1 MKTSR
6 CAIYTRK
13 SSEEGLDQSFN
24 SLHAQREAC
33 EAYITSKKHEG
44 WHALSAKYDD
54 GGFSGGN
61 MVRPGLKKLLE
72 DIAAGKIDTVV
83 VYKVDRLT
91 RSLADFAKIVETFD
105 GKGVSFVSVTQQFNT
120 TTSMGRLTLNVL
132 LSFAQFEREVT
143 GERIRDKVAA
153 SKKKGMWMGGIV
165 PLGYDHKDRQLHV
178 NGAEAEQVRHI
189 FDQYLRLRSVFD
201 LYDYLKTNGY
211 RSKKRVRVDG
221 RSGGGIVLS
230 RGTLYH
236 LLSNPVY
243 IGKTRHGGKF
253 YEGQHKAII
262 DPKTW
267 DQTAELLAA
276 NRVKRRTSHNV
287 ASGRILL
294 GLLFDDQENH
304 FTPTHAS
311 KKGQRY
317 AYYTLIADNG
327 KATTR
332 LPALEFEQVVVGRIR
347 DLLSKPLDLAAQ
359 FPDLTVKDTR
369 LIVAAGQHRAEQ
381 LAEVSSMESVRLIRS
396 ILGRVVVRDA
406 EIQIEIHYPKLRLE
420 LLGNDNGALSDRDT
434 IKLSAPLLIKRR
446 GSEVRLVLENGEPS
460 EAKPIPSLTKAVAW
474 SRHWAD
480 QIVSGKLTT
489 MDDLAKSAGVSKI
502 HARRMLRCA
511 ALSPALTAQIL
522 DGRQPV
528 DLTFDRLTRNLPLS
542 WEEQRLCV
550 ANSAPCGIVT
560 ESIRRD

>member
-1 MKTSR
+1 MKTIR

-33 EAYITSKKHEG
+33 EAYITSQKHEG
-44 WHALSAKYDD
+44 WHALLAKYDD

-61 MVRPGLKKLLE
+61 MDRPGLKKLLE
-72 DIAAGKIDTVV
+72 DIAAGKIDTIV

-91 RSLADFAKIVETFD
+91 RSLADFAKIVEIFD

-165 PLGYDHKDRQLHV
+165 PLGYDHRDRQLHV
-178 NGAEAEQVRHI
+178 NEAEAQQVRHI
-189 FDQYLRLRSVFD
+189 FDQYLQLRSVFD
-201 LYDYLKTNGY
+201 LYDYLKANGY
-211 RSKKRVRVDG
+211 RSKLRIRADG
-221 RSGGGIVLS
+221 RSIGGSVLS

-243 IGKTRHGGKF
+243 VGKTRHGGKL
-253 YEGQHKAII
+253 YEGKHKAII
-262 DPKTW
+262 DQKTW
-267 DQTAELLAA
+267 DQTAELLAT
-276 NRVKRRTSHNV
+276 NRVKRRTSHNA

-294 GLLFDDQENH
+294 GLLFDQGENR

-311 KKGQRY
+311 KKGRRY
-317 AYYTLIADNG
+317 AYYTLKSGG
-327 KATTR
+327 KDSTIR
-332 LPALEFEQVVVGRIR
+332 LPALEFEQLVVGRIR
-347 DLLSKPLDLAAQ
+347 DWLSKPLELAAQ
-359 FPDLTVKDTR
+359 FTDLTVKETR
-369 LIVAAGQHRAEQ
+369 LLVAAGRHRAEQ
-381 LAEVSSMESVRLIRS
+381 LTEADTRESVRLIRS
-396 ILGRVVVRDA
+396 VLNRVIVREV
-406 EIQIEIHYPKLRLE
+406 EIQIEINYPKLRQE
-420 LLGNDNGALSDRDT
+420 LLGNDMGAPPDRDAIT
-434 IKLSAPLLIKRR
+434 LSAPLLIRHR

-460 EAKPIPSLTKAVAW
+460 EARPIPSLTRAVAW

-480 QIVSGKLTT
+480 QIVSGKLVT
-489 MDDLAKSAGVSKI
+489 MEDLAKSAGVSKI
-502 HARRMLRCA
+502 YARRMLRCA

-528 DLTFDRLTRNLPLS
+528 ELTFDKLTRHLPLS
-542 WEEQRLCV
+542 WEQQRL
-550 ANSAPCGIVT
+550 SA
-560 ESIRRD
+560 

>member
-1 MKTSR
+1 MKANSR

-13 SSEEGLDQSFN
+13 SSEEGLEQSFN

-33 EAYITSKKHEG
+33 EAYVLSQKHEG
-44 WHALSAKYDD
+44 WHVLSAKYDD

-61 MVRPGLKKLLE
+61 MARPGLKKLLD
-72 DIAAGKIDTVV
+72 DIAAGKVDTVV

-91 RSLADFAKIVETFD
+91 RSLADFAKIVEAFD

-178 NGAEAEQVRHI
+178 NEVEAQQVRHI
-189 FDQYLRLRSVFD
+189 FDQYLRLGSVFD
-201 LYDYLKTNGY
+201 LYDFLKANGY
-211 RSKKRVRVDG
+211 RSKQRVTADG
-221 RSGGGIVLS
+221 RIGGGSVLS

-243 IGKTRHGGKF
+243 IGKTRHGGKL

-262 DPKTW
+262 DQKTW
-267 DQTAELLAA
+267 DRTAELLAS

-294 GLLFDDQENH
+294 GMLFDQQSNR
-304 FTPTHAS
+304 FTPTHSS

-317 AYYTLIADNG
+317 AYYTLKADDG

-332 LPALEFEQVVVGRIR
+332 LPSVEFEQFVVGRIR
-347 DLLSKPLDLAAQ
+347 DLLSKPLDLVAQ
-359 FPDLTVKDTR
+359 FPNLAVKDTR
-369 LIVAAGQHRAEQ
+369 LLVAAGRHRSEQ
-381 LAEVSSMESVRLIRS
+381 LADISTKESVRLIRN
-396 ILGRVVVRDA
+396 ILSRVVVSEA
-406 EIQIEIHYPKLRLE
+406 EIQIEINHPKLRSE
-420 LLGNDNGALSDRDT
+420 LLGNDHGTNSDQD
-434 IKLSAPLLIKRR
+434 IIQLSAPLLIRRR

-480 QIVSGKLTT
+480 QIVSGKLVT
-489 MDDLAKSAGVSKI
+489 MNDLAESAGVKRI

-511 ALSPALTAQIL
+511 ALSPDLTAQIL
-522 DGRQPV
+522 EGRHPV
-528 DLTFDRLTRNLPLS
+528 DLTLQKLTRNLPLE
-542 WEEQRLCV
+542 WELQRL
-550 ANSAPCGIVT
+550 P
-560 ESIRRD
+560 

>member
-33 EAYITSKKHEG
+33 EAYIASQKHEG

-120 TTSMGRLTLNVL
+120 TPSMGRLTLNVL

-165 PLGYDHKDRQLHV
+165 PLGYDHRDRQLHV
-178 NGAEAEQVRHI
+178 NELEADQVRHI
-189 FDQYLRLRSVFD
+189 FERYIRLGSVFD
-201 LYDYLKTNGY
+201 LYEYLKDNGY
-211 RSKKRVRVDG
+211 HSKRRTTMTG
-221 RSGGGIVLS
+221 RNIGGSVLS

-236 LLSNPVY
+236 LLSNPTY
-243 IGKTRHGGKF
+243 IGKTRHGDKL
-253 YEGQHKAII
+253 YEGRHPAII
-262 DPKTW
+262 DEKTW
-267 DQTAELLAA
+267 EKAAVLLAA
-276 NRVKRRTSHNV
+276 NRVKRKTSHNV
-287 ASGRILL
+287 ASGRVLL
-294 GLLFDDQENH
+294 GTLFDEQGNR
-304 FTPTHAS
+304 FPPTHSS
-311 KKGQRY
+311 KKGRRY
-317 AYYTLIADNG
+317 AYYTLKAEKG
-327 KATTR
+327 PATTVRR
-332 LPALEFEQVVVGRIR
+332 LPALELEQLVAGRVR
-347 DLLSKPLDLAAQ
+347 GLLSRPLELIAQ
-359 FPDLTVKDTR
+359 FPDLAVKDKR

-381 LAEVSSMESVRLIRS
+381 LTEFGSRESVRLIRN
-396 ILGRVVVRDA
+396 ILSHVVVREA
-406 EIQIEIHYPKLRLE
+406 EIQMEINHSRLRSE
-420 LLGNDNGALSDRDT
+420 LLGNNNGLTSDLDT
-434 IKLSAPLLIKRR
+434 IKLSAPLLIRRR

-460 EAKPIPSLTKAVAW
+460 ETKPIPSLTKAVAW
-474 SRHWAD
+474 SRY
-480 QIVSGKLTT
+480 
-489 MDDLAKSAGVSKI
+489 
-502 HARRMLRCA
+502 
-511 ALSPALTAQIL
+511 
-522 DGRQPV
+522 
-528 DLTFDRLTRNLPLS
+528 
-542 WEEQRLCV
+542 
-550 ANSAPCGIVT
+550 
-560 ESIRRD
+560 

>member
-1 MKTSR
+1 MKTIR

-33 EAYITSKKHEG
+33 EAYITSQKHEG
-44 WHALSAKYDD
+44 WHALSARYED

-61 MVRPGLKKLLE
+61 MDRPGLKKLLE
-72 DIAAGKIDTVV
+72 DIAAGKIDTIV

-165 PLGYDHKDRQLHV
+165 PLGYDHKDRELHV
-178 NGAEAEQVRHI
+178 NEAESQQVRHI
-189 FDQYLRLRSVFD
+189 FDQYLRLRSAFD

-211 RSKKRVRVDG
+211 RSKRRIRADG
-221 RSGGGIVLS
+221 RSGGGSVLS

-243 IGKTRHGGKF
+243 IGKTRHGGKL
-253 YEGQHKAII
+253 YGGKHKAII
-262 DPKTW
+262 DQKTW
-267 DQTAELLAA
+267 DQTAELVAT

-294 GLLFDDQENH
+294 GLLFDQGENR

-311 KKGQRY
+311 KKGRRY
-317 AYYTLIADNG
+317 AYYTLKSGGNHSTI
-327 KATTR
+327 R
-332 LPALEFEQVVVGRIR
+332 LPALEFEQLVVGRIR
-347 DLLSKPLDLAAQ
+347 DWLSKPLELSAQ
-359 FPDLTVKDTR
+359 FTDLTVRETR
-369 LIVAAGQHRAEQ
+369 LLVAAGRHRAEQ
-381 LAEVSSMESVRLIRS
+381 LTEADTRESVRLIRS
-396 ILGRVVVRDA
+396 VLNRVIVREA
-406 EIQIEIHYPKLRLE
+406 EIQIEINYPKLRHE
-420 LLGNDNGALSDRDT
+420 LLGNDMGALSNRDAIT
-434 IKLSAPLLIKRR
+434 LSAPLLIKRR
-446 GSEVRLVLENGEPS
+446 GNEVRLVLENGEPS
-460 EAKPIPSLTKAVAW
+460 EARPIPSLTKAVAW

-480 QIVSGKLTT
+480 QIVSGKLVT
-489 MDDLAKSAGVSKI
+489 MEDLAKSAGVSKI
-502 HARRMLRCA
+502 YARRMLRCA

-528 DLTFDRLTRNLPLS
+528 ELTFDKLTRNLPLS
-542 WEEQRLCV
+542 WEQQAL
-550 ANSAPCGIVT
+550 SA
-560 ESIRRD
+560 

>member
-33 EAYITSKKHEG
+33 EAYITSQKHEG

-61 MVRPGLKKLLE
+61 MDRPGLKKLLE

-178 NGAEAEQVRHI
+178 NEAEAQQVRHI

-201 LYDYLKTNGY
+201 LYDYLEVNGY
-211 RSKKRVRVDG
+211 RSKQRTRTDG
-221 RSGGGIVLS
+221 KKAGGSVLS

-243 IGKTRHGGKF
+243 IAKTRHGGKL
-253 YEGQHKAII
+253 YQGRHEAIVDLEI
-262 DPKTW
+262 W
-267 DQTAELLAA
+267 DKTAELLAS
-276 NRVKRRTSHNV
+276 NRIKRRTSRNL
-287 ASGRILL
+287 ASGRMLL
-294 GLLFDDQENH
+294 GLLFDANEQR
-304 FTPTHAS
+304 FTPTHAT
-311 KKGQRY
+311 KKGARY
-317 AYYTLIADNG
+317 NYYLRQTENRSQ
-327 KATTR
+327 TVR
-332 LPALEFEQVVVGRIR
+332 LPALELEQLITGRIR
-347 DLLSKPLDLAAQ
+347 ELLLQQVDLAAD
-359 FPDLTVKDTR
+359 FPSLALKETK
-369 LIVAAGQHRAEQ
+369 LLVAAAQHRAEV
-381 LAEVSSMESVRLIRS
+381 LADATSKSSIQLIRNILRRVIVQDGQIS
-396 ILGRVVVRDA
+396 IELA
-406 EIQIEIHYPKLRLE
+406 ASALAAE
-420 LLGNDNGALSDRDT
+420 LLGQDALPTLGTDT
-434 IKLSAPLLIKRR
+434 IALTAPLLIARR

-460 EAKPIPSLTKAVAW
+460 DAKPIPSLTKAIAW
-474 SRHWAD
+474 SRVWTD
-480 QIVSGKLTT
+480 RIVKGELVT
-489 MDDLAKSAGVSKI
+489 MNDLAESAGVSRM
-502 HARRMLRCA
+502 HARRVLRCA
-511 ALSPALTAQIL
+511 ALSPDLTYKIL
-522 DGRQPV
+522 EGRHPV
-528 DLTFDRLTRNLPLS
+528 DLTLEKLTRNLPLD
-542 WEEQRLCV
+542 WEQQRL
-550 ANSAPCGIVT
+550 A
-560 ESIRRD
+560 

>member
-24 SLHAQREAC
+24 SLHSQREAC
-33 EAYITSKKHEG
+33 EAYITSQKHEG
-44 WHALSAKYDD
+44 WQALSATYDD

-178 NGAEAEQVRHI
+178 NQSEAQQVRHI

-201 LYDYLKTNGY
+201 LYDYLKASGY
-211 RSKKRVRVDG
+211 RSKQRVRANG
-221 RSGGGIVLS
+221 TSGSGSVFS

-243 IGKTRHGGKF
+243 IGKTRHGGKL

-262 DPKTW
+262 DQKTW
-267 DQTAELLAA
+267 DQTAELLAM
-276 NRVKRRTSHNV
+276 NRVKRHTSHNV

-294 GLLFDDQENH
+294 GLLFDERENR

-311 KKGQRY
+311 KKGRRY
-317 AYYTLIADNG
+317 AYYTLNADDG

-332 LPALEFEQVVVGRIR
+332 LPALEFEQLVVGRIR
-347 DLLSKPLDLAAQ
+347 DLLSQPLKLAAQ
-359 FPDLTVKDTR
+359 FADLTVKDTR
-369 LIVAAGQHRAEQ
+369 LLVAAGQHRAEQ
-381 LAEVSSMESVRLIRS
+381 LTEIVARESVRLIRS
-396 ILGRVVVRDA
+396 ILSRVIVREA
-406 EIQIEIHYPKLRLE
+406 EIKIEIHRPKLRSE
-420 LLGNDNGALSDRDT
+420 LLGNDNGVTSDHGN
-434 IKLSAPLLIKRR
+434 ISLSAPLLIRRR
-446 GSEVRLVLENGEPS
+446 GSEVRLVLENGEPL
-460 EAKPIPSLTKAVAW
+460 EAKPIPSLTKAIAW

-480 QIVSGKLTT
+480 QIVSGKLVT
-489 MDDLAKSAGVSKI
+489 MEDLANSAGISRI

-511 ALSPALTAQIL
+511 ALSPDLTTKIL
-522 DGRQPV
+522 EGRHPV
-528 DLTFDRLTRNLPLS
+528 DLTLQKLTRSLPLE
-542 WEEQRLCV
+542 WEHQALTP
-550 ANSAPCGIVT
+550 A
-560 ESIRRD
+560 

>member
-1 MKTSR
+1 MKTIR

-33 EAYITSKKHEG
+33 EAYIASQKHEG

-61 MVRPGLKKLLE
+61 MDRPGLKKLLE
-72 DIAAGKIDTVV
+72 DIAASKIDTIV

-165 PLGYDHKDRQLHV
+165 PLGYDHKDRHLHV
-178 NGAEAEQVRHI
+178 NEVEAQQVRHI

-201 LYDYLKTNGY
+201 LYDYLKANGY
-211 RSKKRVRVDG
+211 RSKRRIRADG
-221 RSGGGIVLS
+221 RSGGGSVLS

-243 IGKTRHGGKF
+243 IGKTRHGGKL

-262 DPKTW
+262 DQKTW
-267 DQTAELLAA
+267 DQTAELLAT

-294 GLLFDDQENH
+294 GLLFDQQENR

-311 KKGQRY
+311 KKGRRY
-317 AYYTLIADNG
+317 AYYTLKSGDRDSTI
-327 KATTR
+327 R
-332 LPALEFEQVVVGRIR
+332 LPALEFEQLVVARIR
-347 DLLSKPLDLAAQ
+347 DLLSKPLELTTQ
-359 FPDLTVKDTR
+359 FADLTVKETR
-369 LIVAAGQHRAEQ
+369 LLVAAGQHRAEQ
-381 LAEVSSMESVRLIRS
+381 LTEADTKESVRLIRS
-396 ILGRVVVRDA
+396 VLNRVIVREA
-406 EIQIEIHYPKLRLE
+406 EIQIEINYPKLRQE
-420 LLGNDNGALSDRDT
+420 LLGNDMGAPPDRDAIT
-434 IKLSAPLLIKRR
+434 LSAPLLIRHR

-460 EAKPIPSLTKAVAW
+460 EARPIPSLTRAVAW

-480 QIVSGKLTT
+480 QIVSGKLVT
-489 MDDLAKSAGVSKI
+489 MEDLAKSAGVSKI
-502 HARRMLRCA
+502 YARRMLRCA
-511 ALSPALTAQIL
+511 ALSPALITQIL

-528 DLTFDRLTRNLPLS
+528 ELTFDKLTRNLPLS
-542 WEEQRLCV
+542 WEQQRL
-550 ANSAPCGIVT
+550 SA
-560 ESIRRD
+560 

>member
-13 SSEEGLDQSFN
+13 SSEEGLDQTFN

-33 EAYITSKKHEG
+33 EAYIASQKHEG

-165 PLGYDHKDRQLHV
+165 PLGYDHKDPQLHV
-178 NGAEAEQVRHI
+178 NETEAQQVRHI
-189 FDQYLRLRSVFD
+189 FDQYLRLKSVFD
-201 LYDYLKTNGY
+201 LYDYLKANGY
-211 RSKKRVRVDG
+211 RSKQRVRADG
-221 RSGGGIVLS
+221 RSGGGSVLS

-236 LLSNPVY
+236 LLGNPVY
-243 IGKTRHGGKF
+243 VGKTRHGGKL

-262 DPKTW
+262 DQKTW
-267 DQTAELLAA
+267 DQTAELLAT

-294 GLLFDDQENH
+294 GLLFDEQEGR

-311 KKGQRY
+311 KKGRRY
-317 AYYTLIADNG
+317 AYYTLKSGDKDSTI
-327 KATTR
+327 R
-332 LPALEFEQVVVGRIR
+332 LPAVEFEQLVVGRVL
-347 DLLSKPLDLAAQ
+347 DLLAKPLELAAQ
-359 FPDLTVKDTR
+359 FSNLAVKDTR
-369 LIVAAGQHRAEQ
+369 LLVAAGQHRAEQ
-381 LAEVSSMESVRLIRS
+381 LTDVGAKESARIIRS
-396 ILGRVVVRDA
+396 ILSRVVVREA
-406 EIQIEIHYPKLRLE
+406 EIQIELNHPKLMSE
-420 LLGNDNGALSDRDT
+420 LLGNDTGATSDYDT
-434 IKLSAPLLIKRR
+434 VQLSAPLLIRRR
-446 GSEVRLVLENGEPS
+446 GSEVRLVLEKWR
-460 EAKPIPSLTKAVAW
+460 AL
-474 SRHWAD
+474 
-480 QIVSGKLTT
+480 
-489 MDDLAKSAGVSKI
+489 
-502 HARRMLRCA
+502 RR
-511 ALSPALTAQIL
+511 
-522 DGRQPV
+522 
-528 DLTFDRLTRNLPLS
+528 
-542 WEEQRLCV
+542 
-550 ANSAPCGIVT
+550 
-560 ESIRRD
+560 